1 MQYNDYPFSDDNMGL
16 YLPTPFFKAYPLQT
30 VYDDERRQERDA
42 DYFKSMYPNAAR
54 EIIPYVEDECDRME
68 YEGSMMFDECPDKL
82 MLRRI
87 RNRIYDNVKQ
97 LEDGDEGLTSM
108 ELDRSRRRRGQDNW
122 LPDLIDVLLFHEM
135 YKRRCRHRRCKRFY

>member
-1 MQYNDYPFSDDNMGL
+1 M
-16 YLPTPFFKAYPLQT
+16 
-30 VYDDERRQERDA
+30 
-42 DYFKSMYPNAAR
+42 
-54 EIIPYVEDECDRME
+54 EDECDRME

-108 ELDRSRRRRGQDNW
+108 ELDRGRRRRGQDNW